1 MTRPRTIVV
10 VRHGKS
16 SWKTNDPDI
25 DRPLSPRGT
34 RDAVV
39 AGQQLAPLGVDIVLV
54 SPATRAQ
61 QTWQCLEMGGLA
73 CDDLRTTDAL
83 YHAWTPEVVDIL
95 KALPAAARTVAI
107 IGHEPTLSDVIGTLA
122 APSRLG
128 DEVAVKF
135 PTSAIAVLTT
145 RGDWDAL
152 APGACTLEAFEV
164 PRG

>member
-39 AGQQLAPLGVDIVLV
+39 AGQQLAPLGVDVVLV

-73 CDDLRTTDAL
+73 CDDVRTTDAL
-83 YHAWTPEVVDIL
+83 RPFLEQIETHILNLARVQFDHASEPAYALVTLIL
-95 KALPAAARTVAI
+95 I
-107 IGHEPTLSDVIGTLA
+107 CGTT
-122 APSRLG
+122 
-128 DEVAVKF
+128 
-135 PTSAIAVLTT
+135 TSSTIAAIAQRGSWKTCSYATRYSCAGSSACSALT
-145 RGDWDAL
+145 
-152 APGACTLEAFEV
+152 P
-164 PRG
+164 

>member
-39 AGQQLAPLGVDIVLV
+39 AGQQLAPLGVDVVLV

-61 QTWQCLEMGGLA
+61 QTW
-73 CDDLRTTDAL
+73 
-83 YHAWTPEVVDIL
+83 
-95 KALPAAARTVAI
+95 
-107 IGHEPTLSDVIGTLA
+107 
-122 APSRLG
+122 
-128 DEVAVKF
+128 
-135 PTSAIAVLTT
+135 
-145 RGDWDAL
+145 
-152 APGACTLEAFEV
+152 
-164 PRG
+164 